1 MAVAE
6 VLGGL
11 GAALSGIG
19 MIGNFWQGYQNY
31 QFQKD
36 NLDYQK
42 SLQQDIFNREDTAL
56 QRRMEDAKAAGL
68 NPYSVINSGGANAG
82 SVVKTDAPQ
91 LALNM
96 NGAVDAI
103 NTVLDMQSKYF
114 NTQQAKASAENA
126 VKDGLLLD
134 ADLSQK
140 NWQNKLL
147 GYQYTADRL
156 NLNNLLLDSF
166 RHTAEFNYDFNTDF
180 RYFDDD
186 GKYSI
191 DELWYDQMKTPR
203 IFGQYGNPWYNRNW
217 YYDKDIEVNN
227 LYNQDAYNAFD
238 NWYQNYMLTE
248 QENQSAMITAQ
259 RNIMEKENSW
269 YNWNQG
275 FDMATSLFDSVTGL
289 LFKKLDFGLR
299 SAETNSRIN
308 LNSSSAYRNYSQGW
322 RNYYGGR

>member
-6 VLGGL
+6 VLGGV
-11 GAALSGIG
+11 GSALSGIG

-31 QFQKD
+31 QFQKE

-42 SLQQDIFNREDTAL
+42 SLQQNIFNREDTAL

-82 SVVKTDAPQ
+82 SVVKTEAPQ

-96 NGAVDAI
+96 NGAIDAI

-140 NWQNKLL
+140 NWQNQIL
-147 GYQYTADRL
+147 GNQFEQNKL
-156 NLNNLLLDSF
+156 NLNNLFLDSL
-166 RHTAEFNYDFNTDF
+166 RHTAEFNYDFNTDV
-180 RYFDDD
+180 RYLRNEENNSFT
-186 GKYSI
+186 KNM
-191 DELWYDQMKTPR
+191 WYDVNTMPNVLGK
-203 IFGQYGNPWYNRNW
+203 YGNPWYNRNW
-217 YYDKDIEVNN
+217 YYDKDIEFNN
-227 LYNQDAYNAFD
+227 LYNQDVYNTFD
-238 NWYQNYMLTE
+238 NWYKNYMLNE
-248 QENQSAMITAQ
+248 QANQSAMIKTQ
-259 RNIMEKENSW
+259 RDMMDKENSW

-275 FDMATSLFDSVTGL
+275 FDMASSLFDSVTGL

-299 SAETNSRIN
+299 SAEANSRIN

-322 RNYYGGR
+322 RNY